1 MNIHFFSDDIFMN
14 LSVFVSFVLFSFLS
28 FLFVTYILSLFK
40 KKEFNKFVEKFPKL
54 SIIIPAYNEEE
65 NIKNCLR
72 SVIYSDYPSEDM
84 DIIVVDDK
92 STDKTAKIVEDI
104 IAKITSHKIR
114 LIKGSHK
121 GKPESL
127 NLGLSYAKH
136 EYIMSIDA
144 DVILEKN
151 TIKKLVSPMRNERV
165 AATNSVAAIR
175 NPKRMIEYFQ
185 MIEFS
190 LNNLIR
196 TSFSKVYKNSIWFFG
211 AVAVYRKSVLEE
223 IGKFKNDTLT
233 EDMDICLEMYEK
245 NYQIVTVENA
255 IISTEACS
263 SIAELFN
270 QRMRWYF
277 GALQSLFKNKSL
289 LKHRNSPS
297 ITFLFFNQIWWTIFA
312 FIFFPMTAYQVYY
325 WFPEQT
331 LEAIFYIIRW
341 FSLAGPVYVL
351 YKIPDWGLNILNIF
365 GVLSGIITLV
375 MSFYAIKKF
384 KSWINIKT
392 LIALFFYFPYTIL
405 INLILISGI
414 VKYTFSKKRYF
425 IN

>member
-1 MNIHFFSDDIFMN
+1 MEIHFFSNDIYMN
-14 LSVFVSFVLFSFLS
+14 LSVIVSFVLFSFLS
-28 FLFVTYILSLFK
+28 FLFITYILSLLK
-40 KKEFNKFVEKFPKL
+40 KKELRRYAGKFPNL
-54 SIIIPAYNEEE
+54 SIIIPAYNEEQ
-65 NIKNCLR
+65 NIENCLK
-72 SVIYSDYPSEDM
+72 SVLHSDYPSEDM
-84 DIIVVDDK
+84 EIIVVDDK

-104 IAKITSHKIR
+104 ISETTSHKIK
-114 LIKGSHK
+114 LIRGSHK

-127 NLGLSYAKH
+127 NLGLVHAKYEH
-136 EYIMSIDA
+136 IMTIDA

-151 TIKKLVSPMRNERV
+151 TIKKLVSPMKNEKV

-175 NPKRMIEYFQ
+175 NPKSMIEYFQ

-211 AVAVYRKSVLEE
+211 AVAVYKKSVLEE

-245 NYQIVTVENA
+245 NYQIVTVEDA
-255 IISTEACS
+255 IISTEPCH
-263 SIAELFN
+263 SIRELFN

-277 GALQSLFKNKSL
+277 GALQSLFKNKLL

-297 ITFLFFNQIWWTIFA
+297 ITFLFFNQIWWTIFS
-312 FIFFPMTAYQVYY
+312 FLFFPMTAYQVYY

-331 LEAIFYIIRW
+331 LEAVFYIMRW

-365 GVLSGIITLV
+365 GVLSGIITLI

-384 KSWINIKT
+384 KSWVNIKT